1 MLTESSDDQRDAV
14 PASRLQARQA
24 TPADSRPFTPRRRQP
39 PHPRQITQRRVSTR
53 RVCDQSERARGVK
66 NLSLPVLLSL
76 ATDLT
81 ALNAPPHA
89 TRLLVVVY
97 VQSQLRKIT
106 MLIRLV

>member
-53 RVCDQSERARGVK
+53 RVCDQSERA
-66 NLSLPVLLSL
+66 
-76 ATDLT
+76 
-81 ALNAPPHA
+81 
-89 TRLLVVVY
+89 
-97 VQSQLRKIT
+97 
-106 MLIRLV
+106 